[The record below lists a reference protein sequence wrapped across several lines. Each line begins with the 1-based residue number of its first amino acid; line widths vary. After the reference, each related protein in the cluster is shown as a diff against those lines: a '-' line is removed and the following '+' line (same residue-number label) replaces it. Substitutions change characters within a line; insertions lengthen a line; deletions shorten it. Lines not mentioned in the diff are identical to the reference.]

1 MKASARITLD
11 TKNEFW
17 VMWKSELHEIGSW
30 HIIFPLPYSGWVF
43 LRLLTDG
50 GGPKRSPLP
59 KIYHT
64 YPRMIKIG
72 AVILYLKKIQKKK
85 DSRDTP
91 LEFCWHQHFLLEIST
106 LCYIKKYRFRLH
118 FDALFQF
125 LLSFFESL
133 KIVLINMVIIL
144 MMSAKMAALG
154 KNTFKIKG
162 ILN

>member
-1 MKASARITLD
+1 M
-11 TKNEFW
+11 EFDSHKIFFTFTFFTTIYC
-17 VMWKSELHEIGSW
+17 VNQICNPVQDGLFRGSSQM
-30 HIIFPLPYSGWVF
+30 LGERGES
-43 LRLLTDG
+43 
-50 GGPKRSPLP
+50 
-59 KIYHT
+59 
-64 YPRMIKIG
+64 
-72 AVILYLKKIQKKK
+72 KIQQRYK
-85 DSRDTP
+85 SRDTP

-118 FDALFQF
+118 FDALFQI